1 MAKSLSLLAFEALYA
16 KLNPGTS
23 TVSLSAYNSY
33 TKTGSSDYPLSAP
46 LFITWNKHEQLRGC
60 IGTFQL
66 LKVENGVQRYALTA
80 ALDDTRFAPISKNE
94 LNSSLSVSVTLL
106 DNFTP
111 IDSPLD
117 WKIGLHG
124 LKLQFE
130 YNNHFYSGTFLPSVA
145 EEQEWDQETTLWHLL
160 RKADLDLVLKSKTIA
175 FYEKGLSEG
184 WLELTRYDG
193 LKDGVDYDEFLAARQ
208 AVVN

>member
-1 MAKSLSLLAFEALYA
+1 MAKSLSLLAFEALYT

-23 TVSLSAYNSY
+23 PVSLTAYNTH
-33 TKTGSSDYPLSAP
+33 TKTSPSDYPLSAP
-46 LFITWNKHEQLRGC
+46 LFITWNKHDQLRGC

-66 LKVENGVQRYALTA
+66 LKVETGVQRYALTA
-80 ALDDTRFAPISKNE
+80 ALDDTRFAPINKNE

-111 IDSPLD
+111 IKTPLE
-117 WKIGLHG
+117 WQVGVHG

-130 YNNHFYSGTFLPSVA
+130 YDSHFYSGTFLPSVA
-145 EEQEWDQETTLWHLL
+145 EEQEWDQVTTLWHLL

-175 FYEKGLSEG
+175 FYEKGLREG

-193 LKDGVDYDEFLAARQ
+193 LKDGLNYDEFLEARGAASS
-208 AVVN
+208 